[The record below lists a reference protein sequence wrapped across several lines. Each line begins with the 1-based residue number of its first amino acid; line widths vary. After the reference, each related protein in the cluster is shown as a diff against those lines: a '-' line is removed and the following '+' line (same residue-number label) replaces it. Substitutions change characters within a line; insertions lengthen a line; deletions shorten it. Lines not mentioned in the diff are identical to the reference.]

1 MASADNDTVSAETF
15 SVILWCWHDLRTDAL
30 QVRVTCVDTGEEVHL
45 DDGSFLL
52 RVSMDANA
60 SVLRCLVRH
69 TTSRREAYVQSGL
82 GLCEF
87 VTDCLLE
94 GTGSFAVSTP
104 SAGTQEEQSESTP
117 GASSIPPE
125 DAGDE
130 PLT

>member
-1 MASADNDTVSAETF
+1 MSAETF

-30 QVRVTCVDTGEEVHL
+30 QVRVTRVDTGEEVHL

-52 RVSMDANA
+52 RISMDANA

-82 GLCEF
+82 GLREF
-87 VTDCLLE
+87 IKDCLLE
-94 GTGSFAVSTP
+94 GTGSFAACTP
-104 SAGTQEEQSESTP
+104 PTGAQEEQSESMS

-125 DAGDE
+125 DATDE
-130 PLT
+130 PST